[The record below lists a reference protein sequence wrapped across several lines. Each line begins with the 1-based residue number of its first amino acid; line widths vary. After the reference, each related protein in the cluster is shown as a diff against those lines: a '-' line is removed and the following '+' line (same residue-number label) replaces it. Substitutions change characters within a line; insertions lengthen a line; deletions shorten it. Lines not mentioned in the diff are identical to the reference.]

1 MAIPAMGLVLPQK
14 SPVAQRQATR
24 SVELDHVLVVALLFH
39 DDTTLVPF
47 LRESPTLVLNHH
59 SITDVKHRQNLCVF
73 VQ

>member
-1 MAIPAMGLVLPQK
+1 MGFVLSQK
-14 SPVAQRQATR
+14 SPVAQSQATR
-24 SVELDHVLVVALLFH
+24 SVDLDHVLVVALLFN

-47 LRESPTLVLNHH
+47 LRESPTLVLDHH